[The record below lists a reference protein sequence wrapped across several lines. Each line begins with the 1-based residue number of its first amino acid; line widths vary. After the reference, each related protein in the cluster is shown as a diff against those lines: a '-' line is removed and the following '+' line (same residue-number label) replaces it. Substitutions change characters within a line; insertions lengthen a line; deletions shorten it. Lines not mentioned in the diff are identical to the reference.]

1 MIDVLQF
8 WNGIH
13 LLTHFPHPL
22 HTFLTINKSEFTSL
36 GGEHI
41 FLHQTTQHPL
51 GGKQLTANFYRDEA
65 SQNLKEAPF
74 L

>member
-1 MIDVLQF
+1 M
-8 WNGIH
+8 
-13 LLTHFPHPL
+13 
-22 HTFLTINKSEFTSL
+22 SL

-51 GGKQLTANFYRDEA
+51 GGKQLTAKFYRDEA
-65 SQNLKEAPF
+65 SQNLKVAPF